1 MKILLVHNTYQF
13 RGGEDSVVDSEVRL
27 LRDAGHE
34 VIEYRRHND
43 EIKQMSKVQA
53 ATDSLWSRTS
63 ADEVRTLVAQH
74 RPDVMHV
81 HNTLPLI
88 SPSVFWAARS
98 MGVPSV
104 MTLHNFRLLCPQ
116 AMFLREGRLCED
128 CVGHVP
134 WRAVMHQ
141 CYRGSAV
148 QTGVLAASVTL
159 HRMLGTYRHV
169 DRFVALSQFARD
181 KFVSG
186 GLPAERLVVKSNFV
200 EDCAGEVGGASLS
213 RRGGLFVG
221 RLSPE
226 KGIRVLL
233 DAARDWP
240 DGSVEVIG
248 HGPMEEDVRSAGH
261 VVYAGSLPLPTVL
274 QRMAASA
281 FLLVPSI
288 CYENFPRTIA
298 EAFCMGLPVIASRL
312 GGMAEIIED
321 GVTGLLFEPGQRADL
336 SEKVQWAH
344 AHPTEMAAMGK
355 AARRR
360 YERDFSP
367 QSNLMQLE
375 ELYRSV
381 QLPRRA

>member
-81 HNTLPLI
+81 HNTLPLV

-181 KFVSG
+181 KFVAG
-186 GLPAERLVVKSNFV
+186 GLPAERVVVKSNFV
-200 EDCAGEVGGASLS
+200 EDCAGEVCGASLS

-344 AHPTEMAAMGK
+344 AHPTEMATMGK

>member
-63 ADEVRTLVAQH
+63 SDEVRTLVAQH

-81 HNTLPLI
+81 HNTLPLV

-181 KFVSG
+181 KFVAG
-186 GLPAERLVVKSNFV
+186 GLPAERVVVKSNFV
-200 EDCAGEVGGASLS
+200 EDCAGEVCGASLS

-312 GGMAEIIED
+312 GGMAEIVED